1 MSIIVDKIIR
11 EYVDLN
17 DRSTVRYINEVKRSN
32 NENKVLDSLSNRLY
46 NLITAKADKIDYG
59 TIARSRGDITKI
71 DKFEQLQECV
81 EVITE
86 IVNQY
91 KQSTAPIDVISSAIK
106 NTKDRANAYKRAYV
120 INSPLVIMTYQN
132 ITLAIVQSVSYIIAT
147 CIIFITDPK
156 TDTFS
161 KALDIN
167 AYKQTMNDSLFRNLL
182 LYNDSCANGELD
194 AMLDTA
200 LQQSKV
206 RISKEASEL
215 PIGVLNYLI
224 SEDVDIEFDSPLL
237 KDDEIKSGEQK
248 VLHDDDDT
256 KMDYDG
262 DKKKKYIKEFGIG
275 YIAINV
281 LTFIV
286 SKLIPCIRDIV
297 YRYYYSRQKI
307 SDYYAIQAELLRIN
321 AEQVKYSETLTDD
334 QKKKVFDK
342 QMKVVNT
349 FNKIANFW
357 AIDKIKSDKAAER
370 EISSEYKQ
378 YNDEEIEA
386 YANDSEIAT
395 SSLF

>member
-17 DRSTVRYINEVKRSN
+17 DKSTVRYINEVKRSN

-167 AYKQTMNDSLFRNLL
+167 AYKQAMNDSLFRNLL

-194 AMLDTA
+194 AMLDAA

-206 RISKEASEL
+206 RFTKEAS
-215 PIGVLNYLI
+215 
-224 SEDVDIEFDSPLL
+224 DVDIEFDSPLL

-256 KMDYDG
+256 KMDYDSN
-262 DKKKKYIKEFGIG
+262 KKKKYIKEFGIG

-386 YANDSEIAT
+386 YANDSEITT